1 MLTRNDELNT
11 LITDIE
17 QLKGNPGQIKD
28 KMLDFLILAFA
39 DGMHDV
45 ESQLNSTATF
55 DVNRME
61 EVIYQPID
69 GMTVD
74 DRVDQWIYLED
85 YEALKRLAE
94 SERQR
99 IYNTSAYDTATELG
113 ATTKTWHCMMLPTS
127 RDTHE
132 YLNGMTKPM
141 NEPFYTYNG
150 DSAQHPGGFGIANE
164 DINCLCTLTFS
175 K

>member
-11 LITDIE
+11 LMTDIE
-17 QLKGNPGQIKD
+17 QLKGNPSQIKD

-94 SERQR
+94 SERER
-99 IYNTSAYDTATELG
+99 VYNTSAYDTATQLG
-113 ATTKTWHCMMLPTS
+113 AKSKTWHTQLDNRV
-127 RDTHE
+127 RDTHD
-132 YLNGMTKPM
+132 YLEGMTKPL
-141 NEPFYTYNG
+141 NEEFHTYNG
-150 DSAQHPGGFGIANE
+150 DSAQHPGGFGIASE
-164 DINCLCTLTFS
+164 DINCRCYLTYS
-175 K
+175 N

>member
-11 LITDIE
+11 LKADIS
-17 QLKGNPGQIKD
+17 QLKGNPGQIKEL
-28 KMLDFLILAFA
+28 MLDFLILAFA

-74 DRVDQWIYLED
+74 ERVDQWIYLED
-85 YEALKRLAE
+85 YEAIGRLAE

-99 IYNTSAYDTATELG
+99 VYNTSAYDTATKLG
-113 ATTKTWHCMMLPTS
+113 AKSKTWHTMKDNRD
-127 RDTHE
+127 RDTHY
-132 YLNGMTKPM
+132 YLEGVTKGI
-141 NEPFYTYNG
+141 NDEFHTYNG
-150 DSAQHPGGFGIANE
+150 DSAQHPGGFGIATE
-164 DINCLCTLTFS
+164 DIGCRCYLTYS
-175 K
+175 N

>member
-94 SERQR
+94 SERER
-99 IYNTSAYDTATELG
+99 VYNTSAYDTATQLG
-113 ATTKTWHCMMLPTS
+113 AKSKTWHTQLDNRV
-127 RDTHE
+127 RDTHD
-132 YLNGMTKPM
+132 YLEGMTKPL
-141 NEPFYTYNG
+141 NEEFHTYNG
-150 DSAQHPGGFGIANE
+150 DSAQHPGGFGIASE
-164 DINCLCTLTFS
+164 DINCRCYLTYS
-175 K
+175 N